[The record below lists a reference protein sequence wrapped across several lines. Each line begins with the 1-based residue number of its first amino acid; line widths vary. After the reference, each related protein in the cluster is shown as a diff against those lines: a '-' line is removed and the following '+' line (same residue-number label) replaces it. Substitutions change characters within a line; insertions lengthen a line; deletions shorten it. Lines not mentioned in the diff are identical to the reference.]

1 MMRWD
6 RKKIIIAQDR
16 RQFFPGKCQRN
27 KYRFDSRSIASRKRY
42 ARYKRRVTAGPN
54 RFESFHAN
62 SILTTLN
69 DFRNARVA
77 VQCTYWDIDNDGRLE
92 VKINKRKK
100 ISGRYRRRNNKLL
113 YNAYGDVGMA
123 INLKLIGITDG
134 LAIFSCVPAVFL
146 WTCDTRAVNRY
157 LRNCKSRIETLAV
170 FILICN
176 LKRSFYRIC
185 TIFFSSICTDAR
197 NGFEFR
203 NERYPATLR

>member
-1 MMRWD
+1 M
-6 RKKIIIAQDR
+6 
-16 RQFFPGKCQRN
+16 
-27 KYRFDSRSIASRKRY
+27 
-42 ARYKRRVTAGPN
+42 
-54 RFESFHAN
+54 
-62 SILTTLN
+62 
-69 DFRNARVA
+69 
-77 VQCTYWDIDNDGRLE
+77 
-92 VKINKRKK
+92 INKRKK

-134 LAIFSCVPAVFL
+134 RAIFSCVPAVFL
-146 WTCDTRAVNRY
+146 CACDTRSVNRY

-185 TIFFSSICTDAR
+185 MVIFPSIYANAT

-203 NERYPATLR
+203 SKRHPATLCSVFKNLGIVHKHENFKSETINCQFIVNGGVIN